1 MSKKFAIIGASG
13 FVAPRHMK
21 AIHDTGNQLLA
32 AYDPFDSIGI
42 LDKFFPKTHFFVEF
56 ERFDRYLDK
65 LRIQNKKINFISI
78 CSPNYLHDSH
88 IRFSLRSGS
97 NVICEK
103 PIVINPWNLDS
114 ILKMSQENKKN
125 VFTILQLRHLPNITK
140 LKNDEENSKIIS
152 DIDLTYI
159 TGRGN
164 WYYNSWKGDESK
176 SGGILLN
183 IGIHFFDL
191 LCWIYGKVE
200 STKIHIR
207 KKDFAAGIINFKN
220 ARVRWFLSLN
230 FDHLNT
236 KVKNKQNTFK
246 ELIVNGKKIDLNK
259 GFENLHTIS
268 YEKILCN
275 KGYQIN
281 DTEDSIRT
289 VYELKNKKISPLI
302 EEYHPLAKKFINEK

>member
-21 AIHDTGNQLLA
+21 AIHDTGNKLLA

-42 LDKFFPKTHFFVEF
+42 LDKFFPKTHFFVEL

-97 NVICEK
+97 HVICEK

-125 VFTILQLRHLPNITK
+125 VFTILQLRYLSNVIK
-140 LKNDEENSKIIS
+140 LKNNEENSKQIS

-207 KKDFAAGIINFKN
+207 KRDFAAGIINFKN

-230 FDHLNT
+230 FDHLPT

-246 ELIVNGKKIDLNK
+246 ELIINGKKIDLNK
-259 GFENLHTIS
+259 GFEDLHTIS

-275 KGYQIN
+275 EGYQIN

-289 VYELKNKKISPLI
+289 VYELRHKKISPLI

>member
-21 AIHDTGNQLLA
+21 AIHDTGNKLLA

-42 LDKFFPKTHFFVEF
+42 LDKFFPKTHFFVEL

-97 NVICEK
+97 HVICEK

-125 VFTILQLRHLPNITK
+125 VFTILQLRYLSNVIK
-140 LKNDEENSKIIS
+140 LKNNEENSKQIS

-207 KKDFAAGIINFKN
+207 KRDFAAGIINFKN

-230 FDHLNT
+230 FDHLPT
-236 KVKNKQNTFK
+236 TVKNKQNTFK
-246 ELIVNGKKIDLNK
+246 ELIINGKKIDLNK
-259 GFENLHTIS
+259 GFEDLHTIS

-275 KGYQIN
+275 EGYQIN

-289 VYELKNKKISPLI
+289 VYELRHKKISPLI

>member
-21 AIHDTGNQLLA
+21 AIHDTGNKLLA

-42 LDKFFPKTHFFVEF
+42 LDKFFPKTHFFVEL

-97 NVICEK
+97 HVICEK

-125 VFTILQLRHLPNITK
+125 VFTILQLRYLSNVIK
-140 LKNDEENSKIIS
+140 LKNNEENSKQIS

-230 FDHLNT
+230 FDHLPT

-246 ELIVNGKKIDLNK
+246 ELIINGKKIDLNK
-259 GFENLHTIS
+259 GFEDLHTIS

-275 KGYQIN
+275 EGYQIN

-289 VYELKNKKISPLI
+289 VYELRHKKISPLI

>member
-13 FVAPRHMK
+13 FVAPRHIK
-21 AIHDTGNQLLA
+21 AIHDTGNELLA

-42 LDKFFPKTHFFVEF
+42 LDKFFPKTNFFVEL

-88 IRFSLRSGS
+88 IRFSIRSGS

-114 ILKMSQENKKN
+114 ILKLSEEYKKK
-125 VFTILQLRHLPNITK
+125 VFTILQLRHLPNVIK
-140 LKNDEENSKIIS
+140 LKSDEENSKKIS

-164 WYYNSWKGDESK
+164 WYFSSWKGDETK

-200 STKIHIR
+200 SSKIHVR
-207 KKDFAAGIINFKN
+207 KKDFAAGLINFKN

-230 FDHLNT
+230 FDHLPT
-236 KVKNKQNTFK
+236 KVKKKQNTFK
-246 ELIVNGKKIDLNK
+246 ELIINGKKIDLNK
-259 GFENLHTIS
+259 GFENLHTTS
-268 YEKILCN
+268 YKKILCN
-275 KGYQIN
+275 SGYQIN

-289 VYELKNKKISPLI
+289 VYELRHKKISPI
-302 EEYHPLAKKFINEK
+302 NEEYHPLAKKFFNEK

>member
-56 ERFDRYLDK
+56 ERFDRYLEK
-65 LRIQNKKINFISI
+65 LKIQNKKINFISI

-220 ARVRWFLSLN
+220 ARVRWFL
-230 FDHLNT
+230 
-236 KVKNKQNTFK
+236 
-246 ELIVNGKKIDLNK
+246 
-259 GFENLHTIS
+259 
-268 YEKILCN
+268 
-275 KGYQIN
+275 
-281 DTEDSIRT
+281 
-289 VYELKNKKISPLI
+289 
-302 EEYHPLAKKFINEK
+302 